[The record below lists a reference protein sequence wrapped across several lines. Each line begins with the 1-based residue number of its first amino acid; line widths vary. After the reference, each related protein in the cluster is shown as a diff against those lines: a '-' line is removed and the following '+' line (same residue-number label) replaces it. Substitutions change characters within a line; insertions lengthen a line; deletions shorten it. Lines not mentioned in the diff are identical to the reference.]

1 MTHLIRR
8 SLFIVIALFASTSAN
23 VLVVNIK
30 PFQMCNDAGG
40 ACAQTGFFEPET
52 DKMWAQAGIDINF
65 LAMSQINETDWLDV
79 NVGNAAVVTQ
89 ETIDVM
95 AAGRAINDSN
105 VTLAIN
111 LFFVDTLNSSATFFG
126 LGCGANIFSV
136 NCAGEVGI
144 FIAGGVFD
152 TTRID
157 TIAHEIGHVLEIY
170 HTVNDVNF
178 GADPGTLL
186 GGMEPA
192 NNLMTR
198 GGSRTTPGSIND
210 VAPDG
215 LGLSQLVATQIAT
228 AQGSRF
234 VQDAVAVPEPATLLL
249 FGTGLFVFGFR
260 KRKMT

>member
-1 MTHLIRR
+1 MTKTKSTYLTLLALLLSPTAANALLID
-8 SLFIVIALFASTSAN
+8 IQ
-23 VLVVNIK
+23 

-40 ACAQTGFFEPET
+40 ACAQTGFFEPVT
-52 DKMWAQAGIDINF
+52 DKIWAQAGIDINF

-79 NVGNAAVVTQ
+79 NVGNAAVVAQ

-95 AAGRAINDSN
+95 AAGRAINDSD

-111 LFFVDTLNSSATFFG
+111 LFFVDLLDGSATFFG

-136 NCAGEVGI
+136 GCAGEVGI

-152 TTRID
+152 TNRID
-157 TIAHEIGHVLEIY
+157 TIAHEIGHVLELF

-178 GADPGTLL
+178 GADPGTLQ
-186 GGMEPA
+186 GGFEDPF
-192 NNLMTR
+192 NLMTR
-198 GGSRTTPGSIND
+198 GCCRTRPGSLADI
-210 VAPDG
+210 APDG

-234 VQDAVAVPEPATLLL
+234 VQDAVGVPEPSTLLL
-249 FGTGLFVFGFR
+249 FGTGLLVFGFR